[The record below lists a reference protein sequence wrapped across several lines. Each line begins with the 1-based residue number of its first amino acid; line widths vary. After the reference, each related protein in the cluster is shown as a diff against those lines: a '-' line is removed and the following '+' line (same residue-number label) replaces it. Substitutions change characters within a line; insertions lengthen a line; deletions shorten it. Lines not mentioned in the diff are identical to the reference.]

1 MNAPG
6 EEGNGIITR
15 VAVLEAA
22 YLVLRGELS
31 DLKSEDLREI
41 KDEVRAIRKDLIDS
55 RRGMTRSEKIALA
68 AVCITFIMAL
78 LGAAALILQAG
89 GPTA

>member
-6 EEGNGIITR
+6 EEGNGLITR

-22 YLVLRGELS
+22 YLALRGEVH
-31 DLKSEDLREI
+31 DLKSEDLKDI
-41 KDEVRAIRKDLIDS
+41 KDEVRAIRQDLIDS
-55 RRGMTRSEKIALA
+55 RRGMTRAEKIALA
-68 AVCITFIMAL
+68 AVCITFVMAL
-78 LGAAALILQAG
+78 LGAAALIIQAG